1 MEPTAELPSEE
12 SSYHSSLPT
21 QAEAVIQKAR
31 AIMQLPSMGTMA
43 TQLNL
48 NSEQRELLEQF
59 EKSLAGNSKHSPRTN
74 NWFDGVKKFFD
85 NLTG

>member
-12 SSYHSSLPT
+12 SSYHLLLPT

-43 TQLNL
+43 TQLD
-48 NSEQRELLEQF
+48 QIARLL
-59 EKSLAGNSKHSPRTN
+59 H
-74 NWFDGVKKFFD
+74 
-85 NLTG
+85 